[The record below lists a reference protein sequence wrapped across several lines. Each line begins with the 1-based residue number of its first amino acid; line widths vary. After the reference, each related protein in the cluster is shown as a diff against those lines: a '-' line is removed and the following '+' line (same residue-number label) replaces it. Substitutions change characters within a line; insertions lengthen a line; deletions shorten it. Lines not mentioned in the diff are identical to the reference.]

1 MQPPIDMWTCSRE
14 EERECCANF
23 KRTMLPTPVQFCA
36 HTQLASFSAKH
47 GRDSC
52 ELSQLTS
59 CLLSAH
65 TNGIKEIIWLFLHFP
80 NLIGLNRRNH
90 DSKKSNFIQFVYNRK
105 NVSTNFFS
113 SDCDGFWI
121 AHWIS
126 FQHLLNAVAINV
138 WPLHHSVIFLAAW
151 IELLCTFFS

>member
-14 EERECCANF
+14 EERERCANF
-23 KRTMLPTPVQFCA
+23 KRTTLPTPVQFWA
-36 HTQLASFSAKH
+36 QTQLASFSAKH

-90 DSKKSNFIQFVYNRK
+90 DSKKSNFIQFVYTRK

-121 AHWIS
+121 ARWIS
-126 FQHLLNAVAINV
+126 FQHLLNAVATNV
-138 WPLHHSVIFLAAW
+138 WPLHHSVFFLAA
-151 IELLCTFFS
+151 